1 MAQPAYLTASDT
13 SSSTLYVPNLHVTP
27 FNIGLGAIVVSG
39 TPTYTVEH
47 TFDNIFASDF
57 SPATATWFPHASL
70 ANIVNQ
76 NRDGNYAFP
85 IQALRIRV
93 AASTGIVRLVVLQ
106 AGIKQ

>member
-27 FNIGLGAIVVSG
+27 FNIGLGAI
-39 TPTYTVEH
+39 
-47 TFDNIFASDF
+47 IFAPGF